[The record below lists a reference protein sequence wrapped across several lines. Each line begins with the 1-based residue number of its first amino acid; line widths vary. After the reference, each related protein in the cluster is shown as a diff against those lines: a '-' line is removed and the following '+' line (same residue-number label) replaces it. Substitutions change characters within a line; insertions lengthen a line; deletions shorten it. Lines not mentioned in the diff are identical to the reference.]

1 MSDLDTDNKE
11 ESSGFLNRWSRRK
24 NQQLE
29 EVDIKE
35 QALAEKTDDK
45 DIPEQ
50 NLKTDEDM
58 PAVESLTEES
68 DYSGFL
74 SPKVSEVLRRQALR
88 KLFHMPSLNVVDGLD
103 DYAEDFT
110 NFIPLGDLVTEEMK
124 RVFAREKAKEEAEA
138 EAESAAAAE
147 EADQESVKSIDDAEP
162 DLDEAAAG
170 ESDQKHENLRDEAVI
185 DETEQHD
192 SLMTEELPKQ
202 KDNAEHE

>member
-162 DLDEAAAG
+162 DLDEAATG
-170 ESDQKHENLRDEAVI
+170 ESDQKQENLRDEAVI

-192 SLMTEELPKQ
+192 NLMTEELPKQ